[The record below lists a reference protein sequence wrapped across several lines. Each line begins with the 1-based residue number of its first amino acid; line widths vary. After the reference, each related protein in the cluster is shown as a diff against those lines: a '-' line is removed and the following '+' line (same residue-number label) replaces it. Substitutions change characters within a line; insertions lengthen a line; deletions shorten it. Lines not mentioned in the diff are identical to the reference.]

1 MSSALSLAHEPVT
14 GIRHGKLGMWIFLA
28 SEVMFFSG
36 FFTAFIILRNAN
48 LSVFAHGA
56 SELNWP
62 LAALNT
68 ANLIISSLTMA
79 LSILAL
85 EHGNKSRFQLFLGI
99 TILCGFIF
107 LIIKYFEYSAKFHH
121 GIYPGTNSF
130 FGLYFTMTGFH
141 AMHVIGGIIPMGW
154 IFLKSF
160 TKRDYTDWQR
170 VEILGLYWHFVD
182 LVWIFL
188 FPVLYL
194 IF

>member
-1 MSSALSLAHEPVT
+1 MSALTLTHEPVT

-36 FFTAFIILRNAN
+36 FFTAFIILRNSN
-48 LSVFAHGA
+48 LAAFAKGA
-56 SELNWP
+56 TELSWP

-68 ANLIISSLTMA
+68 VVLIGSSLTMA
-79 LSILAL
+79 MAILSL
-85 EHGNKSRFQLFLGI
+85 ENGKKQRFQLFMFI
-99 TILCGFIF
+99 TFLCACTF
-107 LIIKYFEYSAKFHH
+107 LVVKYIEYTTKFHH
-121 GIYPGTNSF
+121 GIYPSTSTF
-130 FGLYFTMTGFH
+130 FAMYFIMTGFH
-141 AMHVIGGIIPMGW
+141 GIHVLGGMIPIGWM
-154 IFLKSF
+154 LSRSF
-160 TKRDYTDWQR
+160 SKKGYTDYGR